1 MNYFI
6 HVTPKTKL
14 FVRDIGKGEPVLF
27 LHGWPV
33 NAKMYEYQFTTLPA
47 RGIRCIA
54 PDLRGFGKSD
64 APFTGYS
71 YNQLADDIRM
81 LVERLELKNYT
92 LVGFSMGGAIA
103 IRYMSRHLGYG
114 VKKLI
119 LLGAAAPSFIQKTD
133 FPYGLPSEEVN
144 TIIQN
149 TYRDRP
155 NMLEE
160 FGKKFF
166 NQPTSSAFRGWFQDL
181 GLEASGHGTIKT
193 AVSLRD
199 EDLREDLSQIFTETY
214 ILHGK
219 KDQICPFDLAK
230 VMNRHISFSTLLPFE
245 NSGHGLFY
253 DEREKVN
260 DTLIELIA
268 KSSAYK

>member
-14 FVRDIGKGEPVLF
+14 FVQDIGKGEPVLF

-92 LVGFSMGGAIA
+92 LVGFSMGEP
-103 IRYMSRHLGYG
+103 L
-114 VKKLI
+114 
-119 LLGAAAPSFIQKTD
+119 
-133 FPYGLPSEEVN
+133 
-144 TIIQN
+144 
-149 TYRDRP
+149 
-155 NMLEE
+155 
-160 FGKKFF
+160 
-166 NQPTSSAFRGWFQDL
+166 
-181 GLEASGHGTIKT
+181 
-193 AVSLRD
+193 
-199 EDLREDLSQIFTETY
+199 
-214 ILHGK
+214 
-219 KDQICPFDLAK
+219 PFD
-230 VMNRHISFSTLLPFE
+230 I
-245 NSGHGLFY
+245 
-253 DEREKVN
+253 
-260 DTLIELIA
+260 
-268 KSSAYK
+268 